1 MKRLCSIT
9 TYTYT
14 LHNVLRYQIDPLF
27 PSVQPVGDP
36 CPYLT
41 KKYFFLVGYLL
52 KYFKSVK
59 ILFRD
64 KLSNF
69 GLQSFGSPEVW
80 HWHVARIISSQKI
93 YSLYGLKH
101 HIVEMRGGV
110 TDAGQRTNIEDR
122 ATQPMEAGGW
132 VSQFS
137 GNFRHHNLLMAGKQ
151 LEFIVEIW
159 GVTKICFTANKVN
172 VRCL

>member
-69 GLQSFGSPEVW
+69 GLQSFGSPEVLVPPAT
-80 HWHVARIISSQKI
+80 VATP
-93 YSLYGLKH
+93 L
-101 HIVEMRGGV
+101 VE
-110 TDAGQRTNIEDR
+110 TNRVFENR
-122 ATQPMEAGGW
+122 NGYKWTW
-132 VSQFS
+132 
-137 GNFRHHNLLMAGKQ
+137 R
-151 LEFIVEIW
+151 
-159 GVTKICFTANKVN
+159 
-172 VRCL
+172 